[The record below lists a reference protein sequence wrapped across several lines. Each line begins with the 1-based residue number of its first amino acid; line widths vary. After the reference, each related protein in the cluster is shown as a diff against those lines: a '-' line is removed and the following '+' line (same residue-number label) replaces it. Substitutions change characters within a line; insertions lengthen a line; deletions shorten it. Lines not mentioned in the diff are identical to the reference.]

1 MSAIRFQVMPPLAPD
16 EYRELHDDIA
26 ERGVIEPIHVDEHGV
41 VIDGHHRKRIADDLG
56 IDCPTIVHDD
66 LDDAGKRSLAF
77 TLNLKRR
84 HLNREQR
91 RALIAES
98 LRADPGLSNREH
110 ARRTGANHETVGNVR
125 KEMVGSGALAEIAN
139 ATTSDGRTYPV
150 TRPASQPSRPEPE
163 PEPEPEP
170 GPDEDDATDTAPS
183 WEPAGHIHPAD
194 LAALNRDEPPATTRP
209 KQETAAPRRK
219 PITDDVLNAVVDLQ
233 KALRKWES
241 IVNDDRFP
249 ANKKQVGDLHLS
261 DLHRA
266 ETSLKTI
273 IAKFH

>member
-16 EYRELHDDIA
+16 EYQELRDDIA
-26 ERGVIEPIHVDEHGV
+26 DRGVIEPIHVDEHGV

-56 IDCPTIVHDD
+56 IECPTIVHDD

-98 LRADPGLSNREH
+98 LKADPGLSNREH
-110 ARRTGANHETVGNVR
+110 ARRTGVDKNTVKSVR
-125 KEMVGSGALAEIAN
+125 DGLVAGGEIHHLDERAGP
-139 ATTSDGRTYPV
+139 DGKVY
-150 TRPASQPSRPEPE
+150 PASQPSRPEPE
-163 PEPEPEP
+163 PEPEP
-170 GPDEDDATDTAPS
+170 DAPPS

-194 LAALNRDEPPATTRP
+194 LAALNRPEPTPKPEPAT
-209 KQETAAPRRK
+209 PRRK

-249 ANKKQVGDLHLS
+249 TNKKQVGDLHLS

>member
-16 EYRELHDDIA
+16 EYQELRDDIA
-26 ERGVIEPIHVDEHGV
+26 DRGVIEPIHVDEHGV

-56 IDCPTIVHDD
+56 IECPAIVHDD

-91 RALIAES
+91 RSLIAES

-110 ARRTGANHETVGNVR
+110 ARRTGADHKTVQAVREESESTGEIPQSETRV
-125 KEMVGSGALAEIAN
+125 SG
-139 ATTSDGRTYPV
+139 DGRV
-150 TRPASQPSRPEPE
+150 RPASQPPR

-170 GPDEDDATDTAPS
+170 GPEPETDEPPS

-194 LAALNRDEPPATTRP
+194 LAALNRPEPSDTPHA
-209 KQETAAPRRK
+209 KQEPTGPRRK
-219 PITDDVLNAVVDLQ
+219 PLTDDVLNAVVDLQ
-233 KALRKWES
+233 KALRKWEA

-249 ANKKQVGDLHLS
+249 ANKKQAGDLHLS

>member
-1 MSAIRFQVMPPLAPD
+1 MAGFQVMPRLAAD
-16 EYRELHDDIA
+16 EYADLESDILA
-26 ERGVIEPIHVDEHGV
+26 NGVQVPITVTEDGRIV
-41 VIDGHHRKRIADDLG
+41 DGHHRDEIASKHNLH
-56 IDCPTIVHDD
+56 CPRVTATGSEEE
-66 LDDAGKRSLAF
+66 LRGLAF
-77 TLNLKRR
+77 SLNLNRR

-110 ARRTGANHETVGNVR
+110 ARRTGASDKTVQAVR
-125 KEMVGSGALAEIAN
+125 ADEEANAEIPHYAPGDRVE
-139 ATTSDGRTYPV
+139 ASGRAA
-150 TRPASQPSRPEPE
+150 RGAAQQPSRPEPE
-163 PEPEPEP
+163 PEPESD
-170 GPDEDDATDTAPS
+170 DEEDTHAPS

-194 LAALNRDEPPATTRP
+194 LAALNRPEPSDTPHA
-209 KQETAAPRRK
+209 KQEPTGPRRK
-219 PITDDVLNAVVDLQ
+219 PLTDDVLNAVVDLQ

-249 ANKKQVGDLHLS
+249 ANKKQAGDLHLS

>member
-16 EYRELHDDIA
+16 EYQELRDDIA
-26 ERGVIEPIHVDEHGV
+26 DRGVIEPIHVDEHGV

-56 IDCPTIVHDD
+56 IECPAIVHDD

-91 RALIAES
+91 RSLIAES

-110 ARRTGANHETVGNVR
+110 ARRTGVPDKTVGVVR
-125 KEMVGSGALAEIAN
+125 SEMESGAEIPHLDER
-139 ATTSDGRTYPV
+139 TGPDGKVY
-150 TRPASQPSRPEPE
+150 PASQPSRPEPE
-163 PEPEPEP
+163 PEQESD
-170 GPDEDDATDTAPS
+170 DEEDTPAPS

-194 LAALNRDEPPATTRP
+194 LAALNRPEPSDTPHA
-209 KQETAAPRRK
+209 KQEPTGPRRK
-219 PITDDVLNAVVDLQ
+219 PLTDDVLNAVVDLQ
-233 KALRKWES
+233 KALRKWEA

-249 ANKKQVGDLHLS
+249 ANKKQAGDLHLS

>member
-16 EYRELHDDIA
+16 EYQDLRDDIA
-26 ERGVIEPIHVDEHGV
+26 SRGVIEPIHVDEHGV
-41 VIDGHHRKRIADDLG
+41 IIDGHHRKRIADDLG
-56 IDCPTIVHDD
+56 IECPTIVHDD

-98 LRADPGLSNREH
+98 LKADPGLSNREH
-110 ARRTGANHETVGNVR
+110 ARRTGANHETVGAVR
-125 KEMVGSGALAEIAN
+125 KGMESTGEIRQSETRVSG
-139 ATTSDGRTYPV
+139 DGRV
-150 TRPASQPSRPEPE
+150 RPASQPPRPEPE
-163 PEPEPEP
+163 PEPESDGE
-170 GPDEDDATDTAPS
+170 EDTPAPT

-194 LAALNRDEPPATTRP
+194 LAVLNRPEHTPKPEPAT
-209 KQETAAPRRK
+209 PRRK

>member
-1 MSAIRFQVMPPLAPD
+1 MEADGQVC
-16 EYRELHDDIA
+16 ESHTS
-26 ERGVIEPIHVDEHGV
+26 RGA
-41 VIDGHHRKRIADDLG
+41 DGK
-56 IDCPTIVHDD
+56 V
-66 LDDAGKRSLAF
+66 
-77 TLNLKRR
+77 
-84 HLNREQR
+84 
-91 RALIAES
+91 
-98 LRADPGLSNREH
+98 
-110 ARRTGANHETVGNVR
+110 
-125 KEMVGSGALAEIAN
+125 
-139 ATTSDGRTYPV
+139 Y
-150 TRPASQPSRPEPE
+150 PASQPPRPEPA
-163 PEPEPEP
+163 PESESDGE
-170 GPDEDDATDTAPS
+170 EDTPAPT

-194 LAALNRDEPPATTRP
+194 LAALNRPEHTPKPEPAT
-209 KQETAAPRRK
+209 PRRK